1 MRLLAIYLMVIG
13 ACLPLQAQDLHSD
26 LRTGEFRRL
35 ALKGRASAQFELGI
49 RYEYGKPGRKT
60 GTDSYASDSIF
71 IQFLEFQVAQHI
83 FEFVFDLGKQWRGG
97 SWNCV

>member
-26 LRTGEFRRL
+26 LRTGELRRL

-49 RYEYGKPGRKT
+49 RYEYGHGV
-60 GTDSYASDSIF
+60 SESDAEAVRWYRAAAEQGF
-71 IQFLEFQVAQHI
+71 APAQYNLGVAHEQGSGVPKLPI
-83 FEFVFDLGKQWRGG
+83 GFV
-97 SWNCV
+97 